1 MTSAPDERQEA
12 LAAMGAQTSGPWGQQ
27 SSLNTDRVQRMGVR
41 HLRPDDPLRR
51 AVLNKGKVLSKTCS
65 ECKLEKK
72 ADHYSKTQLKKS
84 DHARCNEC
92 VAGLA
97 PTPDPV
103 MEAENENKMR
113 PPRGLEGRICWGCAK
128 PATGHEVKCPHCK
141 RRALR
146 CRRTA
151 PC

>member
-84 DHARCNEC
+84 DHARCNEG
-92 VAGLA
+92 VAGLP

-103 MEAENENKMR
+103 MEAENKNKTPKLNDACTR
-113 PPRGLEGRICWGCAK
+113 TLAARFLVRQYTD
-128 PATGHEVKCPHCK
+128 PAT
-141 RRALR
+141 
-146 CRRTA
+146 A
-151 PC
+151 PTHRSCNVSPVL